1 MKTLVTILLVSSVCI
16 GIGASIL
23 WHFLPQPESTVTDY
37 ARIGIEAGINA
48 CLTRGLPTDR
58 RQLDATRRQARK
70 LVEKMYPEIKFEWPE
85 LQEKETLPPECRWSN
100 PDVPGADCIIPC
112 STTGFRYERRPL
124 VVLGHWT
131 PGYPYGNWHYVRT
144 KYAVQ

>member
-1 MKTLVTILLVSSVCI
+1 MWAAVWWSYGLKK
-16 GIGASIL
+16 
-23 WHFLPQPESTVTDY
+23 PENIVTDY

-85 LQEKETLPPECRWSN
+85 LQEKEILPPECRWSN

-112 STTGFRYERRPL
+112 STTGFRYEQRPL
-124 VVLGHWT
+124 VIPGHWT